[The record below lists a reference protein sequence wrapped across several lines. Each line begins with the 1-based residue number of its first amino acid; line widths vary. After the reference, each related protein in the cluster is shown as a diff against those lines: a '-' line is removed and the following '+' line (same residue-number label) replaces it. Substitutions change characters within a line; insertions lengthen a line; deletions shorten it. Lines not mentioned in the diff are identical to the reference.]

1 MSYHEPVAATRPT
14 CLTKRRTEKPMSRGQ
29 SKDRVQITAV
39 SHLSEQGVDRRFIQ
53 VNVGHEADSSTAVH
67 THVSSD
73 FMNTALRRA
82 LAPALGG
89 DPIAGTER

>member
-1 MSYHEPVAATRPT
+1 MPPPETSRTPSTTEN
-14 CLTKRRTEKPMSRGQ
+14 RRSQLRVSGQ
-29 SKDRVQITAV
+29 LKIMQC
-39 SHLSEQGVDRRFIQ
+39 Q
-53 VNVGHEADSSTAVH
+53 VGQETDSSTAVY

-89 DPIAGTER
+89 DDPAGGGR